1 MRHKLAAANYKTSM
15 QSDSIGSR
23 EKRLERLVYLLA
35 FLVFLLAGML
45 YIEKYQ
51 PDFWKLG
58 QSQETFV
65 ENAKERLDSI
75 SKQLQVRMIQI
86 KRLGGRVN
94 ELEKARLQILGDQ
107 KELAEH
113 PEMGPE
119 EFQKKL
125 AYYLRLL
132 GLKDQEI
139 KKLRRENVF
148 LLARN
153 DSLSREAKLLQDGL
167 SNVQK
172 ALRDS
177 SATFGIEKRELNE
190 RSRVLEVRNQELA
203 EKVSVAAALRA
214 EGVNVYAISSRGK
227 ESGMQGQKA
236 KRIDKI
242 RVIFHLQNNSLA
254 TREIKTIYLRIIEPT
269 GNTLS
274 DYALGSGTVLFKGK
288 ELVYTAKQRIF
299 YENNHQS
306 VEFIYPRST
315 PYREGKHEIELY
327 AEGFLI
333 GLGTFE
339 VR

>member
-1 MRHKLAAANYKTSM
+1 MH
-15 QSDSIGSR
+15 SDSISSR
-23 EKRLERLVYLLA
+23 EKRLVRLVYLLA
-35 FLVFLLAGML
+35 FLVVLLAGML
-45 YIEKYQ
+45 YVEKYQ
-51 PDFWKLG
+51 PGFWDLG
-58 QSQETFV
+58 KQQDEFV
-65 ENAKERLDSI
+65 ENAQERLDSI
-75 SKQLQVRMIQI
+75 SQQLKVRMVQI

-94 ELEKARLQILGDQ
+94 ELERARLQIEGDQ
-107 KELAEH
+107 KELAEN
-113 PEMGPE
+113 PEMGQAA
-119 EFQKKL
+119 FQKKL

-139 KKLRRENVF
+139 KKLRRENVV
-148 LLARN
+148 LIARN

-177 SATFGIEKRELNE
+177 SETFGIEKKQLSE
-190 RSRVLEVRNQELA
+190 RSRVLEVRNQELT
-203 EKVSVAAALRA
+203 EKVTVAAALRA
-214 EGVNVYAISSRGK
+214 EGVNVYAISTRGK
-227 ESGMQGQKA
+227 ETGMQKA

-242 RVIFHLQNNSLA
+242 RVIFHLQNNPLA

-274 DYALGSGTVLFKGK
+274 DYALGSGTVMFKGK

-306 VEFIYPRST
+306 VEFIYARST

-327 AEGFLI
+327 SEGFLI

>member
-1 MRHKLAAANYKTSM
+1 M

-269 GNTLS
+269 GVTLS
-274 DYALGSGTVLFKGK
+274 DYALGSGSIMFKGK
-288 ELVYTAKQRIF
+288 ELTYTAKQRIF

-306 VEFIYPRST
+306 VEFIYPRSSS
-315 PYREGKHEIELY
+315 YKEGKHEIELY
-327 AEGFLI
+327 SEGFLI
-333 GLGTFE
+333 GLGMFE

>member
-1 MRHKLAAANYKTSM
+1 M
-15 QSDSIGSR
+15 QSDSMSSR
-23 EKRLERLVYLLA
+23 EKRLERLVYLLTV
-35 FLVFLLAGML
+35 LVFLLAGVL

-51 PDFWKLG
+51 PNFWASEQG
-58 QSQETFV
+58 QEDFV
-65 ENAKERLDSI
+65 EDAQARLDSI
-75 SKQLQVRMIQI
+75 SQQLQVRMVQI

-94 ELEKARLQILGDQ
+94 ELEKARLQIEGDQ

-113 PEMGPE
+113 PEMGQAA
-119 EFQKKL
+119 FQKKL

-139 KKLRRENVF
+139 KKLRRENVV
-148 LLARN
+148 LIARN

-167 SNVQK
+167 TNVQK

-177 SATFGIEKRELNE
+177 SATFGIEKKELSE
-190 RSRVLEVRNQELA
+190 RSRVLEVRNQELT
-203 EKVSVAAALRA
+203 EKVTVAAALRA
-214 EGVNVYAISSRGK
+214 EGVNVYAISTRGK
-227 ESGMQGQKA
+227 ETGVQKA

-242 RVIFHLQNNSLA
+242 RVIFHLQNNPLA

-274 DYALGSGTVLFKGK
+274 DYALGSGTVMFKGK

-306 VEFIYPRST
+306 VEFIYARST
-315 PYREGKHEIELY
+315 AYREGKHEIELY
-327 AEGFLI
+327 SEGFLI

>member
-1 MRHKLAAANYKTSM
+1 MS
-15 QSDSIGSR
+15 SR
-23 EKRLERLVYLLA
+23 EKRLERLVYLLTI
-35 FLVFLLAGML
+35 LVFFLAGML

-51 PDFWKLG
+51 PGFWVLE
-58 QSQETFV
+58 QQQEDFV
-65 ENAKERLDSI
+65 EDAQERLDSI
-75 SKQLQVRMIQI
+75 SQQLQVRMVQI

-94 ELEKARLQILGDQ
+94 ELEKARLQIEGDQ

-113 PEMGPE
+113 PDMGQAA
-119 EFQKKL
+119 FQKKL

-139 KKLRRENVF
+139 KKLRRENVV
-148 LLARN
+148 LIARN

-177 SATFGIEKRELNE
+177 SETFGIEKKELSE
-190 RSRVLEVRNQELA
+190 RSRVLEVRNQELT
-203 EKVSVAAALRA
+203 EKVTVAAALRA

-227 ESGMQGQKA
+227 ETGVQKA

-242 RVIFHLQNNSLA
+242 RVIFHLQNNPLA

-274 DYALGSGTVLFKGK
+274 DYSLGSGTVMFKGK

-306 VEFIYPRST
+306 VEFIYARST
-315 PYREGKHEIELY
+315 AYREGKHEIELY
-327 AEGFLI
+327 SEGFLI

>member
-1 MRHKLAAANYKTSM
+1 MS
-15 QSDSIGSR
+15 SR
-23 EKRLERLVYLLA
+23 EKRLERLVYLLTV
-35 FLVFLLAGML
+35 LVFLLAGVL

-51 PDFWKLG
+51 PNFWALEQG
-58 QSQETFV
+58 QEDFV
-65 ENAKERLDSI
+65 EDAQARLDSV
-75 SKQLQVRMIQI
+75 SQQLQVRMVQI

-94 ELEKARLQILGDQ
+94 ELEKARLQIEGDQ

-113 PEMGPE
+113 PEMGQAA
-119 EFQKKL
+119 FQKKL

-139 KKLRRENVF
+139 KKLRRENVV
-148 LLARN
+148 LIARN

-167 SNVQK
+167 TNVQK

-177 SATFGIEKRELNE
+177 SATFGIEKKELSE
-190 RSRVLEVRNQELA
+190 RSRVLEVRNQELT
-203 EKVSVAAALRA
+203 EKVTVAAALRA
-214 EGVNVYAISSRGK
+214 EGVNVYAISTRGK
-227 ESGMQGQKA
+227 ETGVQKA

-242 RVIFHLQNNSLA
+242 RVIFHLQNNPLA

-269 GNTLS
+269 GKTLS
-274 DYALGSGTVLFKGK
+274 DYALGSGTVMFKGK

-306 VEFIYPRST
+306 VEFIYARST
-315 PYREGKHEIELY
+315 AYREGKHEIELY
-327 AEGFLI
+327 SEGFLI

>member
-1 MRHKLAAANYKTSM
+1 MS
-15 QSDSIGSR
+15 SR
-23 EKRLERLVYLLA
+23 EKRLERLVYLMTV
-35 FLVFLLAGML
+35 LVFLLAGLL

-51 PDFWKLG
+51 PGFWALE
-58 QSQETFV
+58 QQQEDFV
-65 ENAKERLDSI
+65 EDAQARLDSV
-75 SKQLQVRMIQI
+75 SQQLQVRMVQI

-94 ELEKARLQILGDQ
+94 ELEKARLQIEGDQ

-113 PEMGPE
+113 PEMGQAA
-119 EFQKKL
+119 FQKKL

-139 KKLRRENVF
+139 KKLRRENVV
-148 LLARN
+148 LIARN

-177 SATFGIEKRELNE
+177 SATFGIEKKELSE
-190 RSRVLEVRNQELA
+190 RSRVLEVRNQELT
-203 EKVSVAAALRA
+203 EKVTVAAALRA

-227 ESGMQGQKA
+227 ETGVQKA

-242 RVIFHLQNNSLA
+242 RVIFHLQNNPLA

-274 DYALGSGTVLFKGK
+274 DYSLGSGTVMFKGK

-306 VEFIYPRST
+306 VEFIYARST
-315 PYREGKHEIELY
+315 AYREGKHEIELY
-327 AEGFLI
+327 SEGFLI